1 MIDYGYLNSNNQN
14 TLQSVIKHKKNSILS
29 NLGKADVTSHVN
41 FSLLNEFFLKN
52 GLTVHKIISQRQFLE
67 NMGIKERSEI
77 IAKRMKFL
85 DKSNLYLRLNRI
97 LNPKLMGDLFKV
109 IVASNS
115 KKNEYFGFA
124 SWIFQKTWKNL
135 KI

>member
-1 MIDYGYLNSNNQN
+1 
-14 TLQSVIKHKKNSILS
+14 
-29 NLGKADVTSHVN
+29 
-41 FSLLNEFFLKN
+41 
-52 GLTVHKIISQRQFLE
+52 
-67 NMGIKERSEI
+67 MGIKERSEI
-77 IAKRMKFL
+77 IAKRMKFS

-124 SWIFQKTWKNL
+124 SQIFFKKL
-135 KI
+135 EKI